1 MKTQDTQLSLLRLVQ
16 SVEAHFQ
23 HEERILKQVG
33 YPGLAGHAA
42 RHRVLLD
49 RSRELSERA
58 NDSSILVAEV
68 LNFVIVETIHGHV
81 VGEDRDYFLFL
92 KGATAA

>member
-1 MKTQDTQLSLLRLVQ
+1 MKTQDAQMSLLRLVQ

-42 RHRVLLD
+42 RHRALLD
-49 RSRELSERA
+49 RARELCERA
-58 NDSSILVAEV
+58 NDSSILVADV

-92 KGATAA
+92 KGATAS

>member
-1 MKTQDTQLSLLRLVQ
+1 MKAQDAQVSLLRLVQ

-42 RHRVLLD
+42 RHRALLD
-49 RSRELSERA
+49 RAREPCERA
-58 NDSSILVAEV
+58 NDSSILIADV

-92 KGATAA
+92 KGATAS

>member
-1 MKTQDTQLSLLRLVQ
+1 MKTQDAQVSLLRLIQ

-42 RHRVLLD
+42 RHRVLL
-49 RSRELSERA
+49 ERA
-58 NDSSILVAEV
+58 REQTSSS
-68 LNFVIVETIHGHV
+68 
-81 VGEDRDYFLFL
+81 
-92 KGATAA
+92 TAASAASRPGIIELCSMSINTWS